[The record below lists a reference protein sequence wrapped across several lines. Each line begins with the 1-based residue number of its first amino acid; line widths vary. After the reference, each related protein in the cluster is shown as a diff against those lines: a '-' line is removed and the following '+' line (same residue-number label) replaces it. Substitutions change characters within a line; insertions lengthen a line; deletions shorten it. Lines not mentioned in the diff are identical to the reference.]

1 MESEL
6 AAQSSAEQAEP
17 IDTGG
22 EEAQGLSLDIVKV
35 RVPVDE

>member
-17 IDTGG
+17 IETGG

>member
-6 AAQSSAEQAEP
+6 AAQSSAEQAER
-17 IDTGG
+17 IETGG
-22 EEAQGLSLDIVKV
+22 EDAQGLSLDIVEV